1 MISFFKKIFGEKN
14 KINDDD
20 ILSIFKSINYQIK
33 LVDVVCK
40 RDIKTYNKNSQ
51 KISSLMNSDWVFG
64 YIFGIT
70 TNFFSNSN
78 QHDFHKE
85 KNLNLF
91 TDVISDVLHML
102 RVNNSKK
109 STDHKERIK
118 SFIIESKKWTGIGS
132 RQYLDS
138 DLYKGFQIGMY
149 DYSNFLKIS
158 ENKKKVDKILM
169 YMKLCHY
176 LCDELNI
183 PRIDERYPKE

>member
-1 MISFFKKIFGEKN
+1 MISFKKIFGGGEN

-64 YIFGIT
+64 YIFGFS
-70 TNFFSNSN
+70 TNFFSNTKI
-78 QHDFHKE
+78 DIR
-85 KNLNLF
+85 KNIDLF
-91 TDVISDVLHML
+91 TGIISDVLHML
-102 RVNNSKK
+102 RINNSKK
-109 STDHKERIK
+109 STDHKERVE
-118 SFIIESKKWTGIGS
+118 SFLHNKLWEKKNT
-132 RQYLDS
+132 
-138 DLYKGFQIGMY
+138 DLFKGFQIGMY

-158 ENKKKVDKILM
+158 ENKKKIDKILM
-169 YMKLCHY
+169 YMELCHY
-176 LCDELNI
+176 LCDELDI

>member
-33 LVDVVCK
+33 LVEVVCK

-70 TNFFSNSN
+70 TNFFRNSN
-78 QHDFHKE
+78 QHDFYKE

-118 SFIIESKKWTGIGS
+118 SFLIESKKWTGIGS